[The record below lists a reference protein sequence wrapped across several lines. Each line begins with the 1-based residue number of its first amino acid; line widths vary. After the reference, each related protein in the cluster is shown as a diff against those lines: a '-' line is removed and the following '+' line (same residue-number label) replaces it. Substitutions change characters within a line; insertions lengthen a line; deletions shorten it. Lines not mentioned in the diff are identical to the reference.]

1 MLKSSIQPRF
11 NPNPNPKVLR
21 SIYNTTLERVT
32 LQQLPRR
39 SRILW
44 SILGAGWGELEA
56 TQDSNPNPTFCILW
70 EK

>member
-1 MLKSSIQPRF
+1 MLKSSIQPRL

-56 TQDSNPNPTFCILW
+56 T
-70 EK
+70 